1 MKGEKAALPLARVKA
16 IAQEDEEFGRCA
28 KPALQQIGACTALFA
43 QELAQKAYAVAL
55 KAAGD
60 GIKAD
65 STAASSSK
73 SSAKR
78 KANDAESIRI
88 LPEHLIAVVASD
100 SKYDFL
106 RETVKA
112 DVQAPAKTKRKPRK
126 AAKKGSADKT
136 DDALPA
142 DIAVLLGGAAALLTD
157 ITDDTQAQMQQQ
169 TDDIAED
176 DDYD

>member
-1 MKGEKAALPLARVKA
+1 MKGEKATLPLARIKA
-16 IAQEDEEFGRCA
+16 IAQEDEDFGRCA
-28 KPALQQIGACTALFA
+28 KPALQQMGACTALFA

-55 KAAGD
+55 KAVED
-60 GIKAD
+60 SNTAD
-65 STAASSSK
+65 SAITGSSK
-73 SSAKR
+73 SSGKR
-78 KANDAESIRI
+78 KAKDAESIRI
-88 LPEHLIAVVASD
+88 LPEHLIAVVESD

-112 DVQAPAKTKRKPRK
+112 GVQAPAKAKRKPRK
-126 AAKKGSADKT
+126 AAKKGSADET

-142 DIAVLLGGAAALLTD
+142 DIATLLGGAAALLTETFD
-157 ITDDTQAQMQQQ
+157 NAQAPLQQQ

>member
-1 MKGEKAALPLARVKA
+1 MKGEKATLPLARIKA

-28 KPALQQIGACTALFA
+28 KPALQQMGACTALFA

-55 KAAGD
+55 KAAED
-60 GIKAD
+60 SNTAD
-65 STAASSSK
+65 SAAVGSSK
-73 SSAKR
+73 SSGKR
-78 KANDAESIRI
+78 KAKEAESIRI
-88 LPEHLIAVVASD
+88 LPEHLIAVVVND

-106 RETVKA
+106 RETVKT
-112 DVQAPAKTKRKPRK
+112 DVQASAKAKRKPLK
-126 AAKKGSADKT
+126 AAKKGSADKA

-142 DIAVLLGGAAALLTD
+142 DIATLLGGAAALLTEPSD
-157 ITDDTQAQMQQQ
+157 NTPAQLQQQ